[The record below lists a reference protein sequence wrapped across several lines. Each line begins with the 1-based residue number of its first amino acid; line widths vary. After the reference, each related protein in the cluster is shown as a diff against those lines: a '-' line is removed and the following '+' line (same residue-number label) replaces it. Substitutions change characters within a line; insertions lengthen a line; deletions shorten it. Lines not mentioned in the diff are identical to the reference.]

1 MMTLFLA
8 TIIALTNK
16 CGVVSVDTHGA
27 RVVSYVPEGGEEV
40 FFVSETG
47 TGGMPLCWPW
57 FAGMGP
63 REDSPRHGIARY
75 RDFEVVGNCR
85 RENTTTLTLRLKSDA
100 ATRAIFP
107 HDFALTVTV
116 QMSDR
121 LTVSMTGENTGRDP
135 FTVTEAFHPYFA
147 VGDSGK
153 CAMDGAEA
161 PLYTLDDPVLGRT
174 FEFAD
179 GAACDRRLWR
189 PNPESHLLTTV
200 SPIGA
205 DDWRRFVCVESGALK
220 PGSAYVLKPGER
232 HTLTRTIRLASTHN
246 NAKPIAPRLPPSS

>member
-1 MMTLFLA
+1 MLALFA
-8 TIIALTNK
+8 AIVTLTNG

-27 RVVSYVPEGGEEV
+27 RVVSYIPEGGEEV
-40 FFVSETG
+40 FFSSETG

-57 FAGMGP
+57 FAGLGP
-63 REDSPRHGIARY
+63 DGARRHGIARY
-75 RDFEVVGNCR
+75 RDFTVVSTNRIGND
-85 RENTTTLTLRLKSDA
+85 TLLTLRLKSDA
-100 ATRAIFP
+100 ETRKLFP
-107 HDFALTVTV
+107 HDFVLTVTV
-116 QMSDR
+116 RMNDR
-121 LTVSMTGENTGRDP
+121 LTVSMTGENTGCDP